1 MNKKLII
8 ATLVAFSAIG
18 VASAEAPLQVEGSVS
33 ANAGSGDFAPY
44 FMMANRGGTLTQP
57 KAVELRVK
65 ALKDF
70 DLSERFSY
78 GFGADL
84 VGGYQSK
91 YTQYDQ
97 AVNTPAVQGHH
108 PNAIWL
114 QQLYGE
120 VKYRGVYLS
129 VGMKERTSPLMNDSL
144 GVGDYTQSNNARPL
158 PQVRA
163 GFVDFQNIPFTNGWV
178 QIQGEIA
185 YGYYMQDDWFEDHFN
200 YYNGFIN
207 TGEYYNYKRCYFRT
221 KPSKPFS
228 VTVGMQM
235 VTEFGGTATSY
246 SYDSGEGKVKAK
258 EDCYDTTWK
267 DFVRAFFASEGGSNP
282 GDASYHYGNTLG
294 SWDFVARY
302 RLKDKS
308 EILKIIQQYS
318 ELYDF
323 EEIIP
328 ISVKNR
334 INTDQIMPV
343 LERFAVEGEHF
354 FPDDIATDRTERFMC
369 SEIVREKILRVMQE
383 EIPHGVAVDVEKFKS
398 RMKGDTEI
406 IDISVVIICEKESH
420 KGMIIGKGGERLKQI
435 GTMAREDMEDLL
447 QAKVNLQCFVK
458 VKEDWRNR
466 ERVISDLGM
475 YDED

>member
-1 MNKKLII
+1 MTKNAFI
-8 ATLVAFSAIG
+8 AISG
-18 VASAEAPLQVEGSVS
+18 R
-33 ANAGSGDFAPY
+33 ANAGKSSLTNLLVGEKISIVSEKPQTTRNRINGVLTKGDTQY
-44 FMMANRGGTLTQP
+44 VFMDTPGMHKP
-57 KAVELRVK
+57 KTK
-65 ALKDF
+65 
-70 DLSERFSY
+70 LSEHMVKSIRQSVDDVDCAILM
-78 GFGADL
+78 AD
-84 VGGYQSK
+84 VTKKISS
-91 YTQYDQ
+91 
-97 AVNTPAVQGHH
+97 
-108 PNAIWL
+108 I
-114 QQLYGE
+114 E
-120 VKYRGVYLS
+120 
-129 VGMKERTSPLMNDSL
+129 
-144 GVGDYTQSNNARPL
+144 
-158 PQVRA
+158 
-163 GFVDFQNIPFTNGWV
+163 
-178 QIQGEIA
+178 
-185 YGYYMQDDWFEDHFN
+185 QDLIRSFASH
-200 YYNGFIN
+200 
-207 TGEYYNYKRCYFRT
+207 
-221 KPSKPFS
+221 
-228 VTVGMQM
+228 
-235 VTEFGGTATSY
+235 GTAVVLLLN
-246 SYDSGEGKVKAK
+246 KV
-258 EDCYDTTWK
+258 D
-267 DFVRAFFASEGGSNP
+267 
-282 GDASYHYGNTLG
+282 L
-294 SWDFVARY
+294 
-302 RLKDKS
+302 LKDKS

-398 RMKGDTEI
+398 RMKGDAEI

-435 GTMAREDMEDLL
+435 GTMARGDMEDLL

>member
-1 MNKKLII
+1 MTKNAFI
-8 ATLVAFSAIG
+8 AITG
-18 VASAEAPLQVEGSVS
+18 R
-33 ANAGSGDFAPY
+33 ANAGKSSLTNLLVGEKISIVSEKPQTTRNRINGVLTKGDTQY
-44 FMMANRGGTLTQP
+44 VFMDTPGMHKP
-57 KAVELRVK
+57 KTK
-65 ALKDF
+65 
-70 DLSERFSY
+70 LSEHMVKSIRQSVDDVDCAILM
-78 GFGADL
+78 AD
-84 VGGYQSK
+84 VTKKISS
-91 YTQYDQ
+91 
-97 AVNTPAVQGHH
+97 
-108 PNAIWL
+108 I
-114 QQLYGE
+114 E
-120 VKYRGVYLS
+120 
-129 VGMKERTSPLMNDSL
+129 
-144 GVGDYTQSNNARPL
+144 
-158 PQVRA
+158 
-163 GFVDFQNIPFTNGWV
+163 
-178 QIQGEIA
+178 
-185 YGYYMQDDWFEDHFN
+185 QDL
-200 YYNGFIN
+200 I
-207 TGEYYNYKRCYFRT
+207 R
-221 KPSKPFS
+221 S
-228 VTVGMQM
+228 
-235 VTEFGGTATSY
+235 
-246 SYDSGEGKVKAK
+246 
-258 EDCYDTTWK
+258 
-267 DFVRAFFASEGGSNP
+267 FASHGSAVVLLLNKV
-282 GDASYHYGNTLG
+282 DL
-294 SWDFVARY
+294 
-302 RLKDKS
+302 LKDKS

-435 GTMAREDMEDLL
+435 GTMARGDMEDLL

>member
-1 MNKKLII
+1 MTKNAFI
-8 ATLVAFSAIG
+8 AITG
-18 VASAEAPLQVEGSVS
+18 R
-33 ANAGSGDFAPY
+33 ANAGKSSLTNLLVGEKISIVSEKPQTTRNRINGVLTKGDTQY
-44 FMMANRGGTLTQP
+44 VFMDTPGMHKP
-57 KAVELRVK
+57 KTK
-65 ALKDF
+65 
-70 DLSERFSY
+70 LSEHMVKSIRQSVDDVDCAILM
-78 GFGADL
+78 AD
-84 VGGYQSK
+84 VTKKISS
-91 YTQYDQ
+91 
-97 AVNTPAVQGHH
+97 
-108 PNAIWL
+108 I
-114 QQLYGE
+114 E
-120 VKYRGVYLS
+120 
-129 VGMKERTSPLMNDSL
+129 
-144 GVGDYTQSNNARPL
+144 
-158 PQVRA
+158 
-163 GFVDFQNIPFTNGWV
+163 
-178 QIQGEIA
+178 
-185 YGYYMQDDWFEDHFN
+185 QDL
-200 YYNGFIN
+200 I
-207 TGEYYNYKRCYFRT
+207 R
-221 KPSKPFS
+221 S
-228 VTVGMQM
+228 
-235 VTEFGGTATSY
+235 
-246 SYDSGEGKVKAK
+246 
-258 EDCYDTTWK
+258 
-267 DFVRAFFASEGGSNP
+267 FASHGTVVVLLLNKV
-282 GDASYHYGNTLG
+282 DL
-294 SWDFVARY
+294 
-302 RLKDKS
+302 LKDKS

-435 GTMAREDMEDLL
+435 GTMARGDMEDLL

>member
-1 MNKKLII
+1 MTKNAFI
-8 ATLVAFSAIG
+8 AITG
-18 VASAEAPLQVEGSVS
+18 R
-33 ANAGSGDFAPY
+33 ANAGKSSLTNLLVGEKISIVSEKPQTTRNRINGVLTKGDTQY
-44 FMMANRGGTLTQP
+44 VFMDTPGMHKP
-57 KAVELRVK
+57 KTK
-65 ALKDF
+65 
-70 DLSERFSY
+70 LSEHMVKSIRQSVDDCAILM
-78 GFGADL
+78 AD
-84 VGGYQSK
+84 VTKKISS
-91 YTQYDQ
+91 
-97 AVNTPAVQGHH
+97 
-108 PNAIWL
+108 I
-114 QQLYGE
+114 E
-120 VKYRGVYLS
+120 
-129 VGMKERTSPLMNDSL
+129 
-144 GVGDYTQSNNARPL
+144 
-158 PQVRA
+158 
-163 GFVDFQNIPFTNGWV
+163 
-178 QIQGEIA
+178 
-185 YGYYMQDDWFEDHFN
+185 QDLIRSFASH
-200 YYNGFIN
+200 
-207 TGEYYNYKRCYFRT
+207 
-221 KPSKPFS
+221 
-228 VTVGMQM
+228 
-235 VTEFGGTATSY
+235 GTAVVLLLN
-246 SYDSGEGKVKAK
+246 KV
-258 EDCYDTTWK
+258 D
-267 DFVRAFFASEGGSNP
+267 
-282 GDASYHYGNTLG
+282 L
-294 SWDFVARY
+294 
-302 RLKDKS
+302 LKDKS

-398 RMKGDTEI
+398 RMKGDAEI

-435 GTMAREDMEDLL
+435 GTMARGDMEDLL

>member
-1 MNKKLII
+1 MTKNAFI
-8 ATLVAFSAIG
+8 AITG
-18 VASAEAPLQVEGSVS
+18 R
-33 ANAGSGDFAPY
+33 ANAGKSSLTNLLVGEKISIVSEKPQTTRNRINGVLTKGDTQY
-44 FMMANRGGTLTQP
+44 VFMDTPGMHKP
-57 KAVELRVK
+57 KTK
-65 ALKDF
+65 
-70 DLSERFSY
+70 LSEHMVKSIRQSVDDVDCAILM
-78 GFGADL
+78 AD
-84 VGGYQSK
+84 VTKKISS
-91 YTQYDQ
+91 
-97 AVNTPAVQGHH
+97 
-108 PNAIWL
+108 I
-114 QQLYGE
+114 E
-120 VKYRGVYLS
+120 
-129 VGMKERTSPLMNDSL
+129 
-144 GVGDYTQSNNARPL
+144 
-158 PQVRA
+158 
-163 GFVDFQNIPFTNGWV
+163 
-178 QIQGEIA
+178 
-185 YGYYMQDDWFEDHFN
+185 QDLIRSFASH
-200 YYNGFIN
+200 
-207 TGEYYNYKRCYFRT
+207 
-221 KPSKPFS
+221 
-228 VTVGMQM
+228 
-235 VTEFGGTATSY
+235 GTAVVLLLN
-246 SYDSGEGKVKAK
+246 KV
-258 EDCYDTTWK
+258 D
-267 DFVRAFFASEGGSNP
+267 
-282 GDASYHYGNTLG
+282 L
-294 SWDFVARY
+294 
-302 RLKDKS
+302 LKDKS
-308 EILKIIQQYS
+308 EIRKIIQQYS

-435 GTMAREDMEDLL
+435 GTMARGDMEDLL

>member
-1 MNKKLII
+1 MTKNAFI
-8 ATLVAFSAIG
+8 AITG
-18 VASAEAPLQVEGSVS
+18 R
-33 ANAGSGDFAPY
+33 ANAGKSSLTNLLVGEKISIVSEKPQTTRNRINGVLTKGDTQY
-44 FMMANRGGTLTQP
+44 VFMDTPGMHKP
-57 KAVELRVK
+57 KTK
-65 ALKDF
+65 
-70 DLSERFSY
+70 LSEHMVKSIRQSVDDVDCAILM
-78 GFGADL
+78 AD
-84 VGGYQSK
+84 VTKKISS
-91 YTQYDQ
+91 
-97 AVNTPAVQGHH
+97 
-108 PNAIWL
+108 I
-114 QQLYGE
+114 E
-120 VKYRGVYLS
+120 
-129 VGMKERTSPLMNDSL
+129 
-144 GVGDYTQSNNARPL
+144 
-158 PQVRA
+158 
-163 GFVDFQNIPFTNGWV
+163 
-178 QIQGEIA
+178 
-185 YGYYMQDDWFEDHFN
+185 QDLIRSFASH
-200 YYNGFIN
+200 
-207 TGEYYNYKRCYFRT
+207 
-221 KPSKPFS
+221 
-228 VTVGMQM
+228 
-235 VTEFGGTATSY
+235 GTAVVLLLN
-246 SYDSGEGKVKAK
+246 KV
-258 EDCYDTTWK
+258 D
-267 DFVRAFFASEGGSNP
+267 
-282 GDASYHYGNTLG
+282 L
-294 SWDFVARY
+294 
-302 RLKDKS
+302 LKDKS

-435 GTMAREDMEDLL
+435 GTMVRGDMEDLL

>member
-1 MNKKLII
+1 MTKNAFI
-8 ATLVAFSAIG
+8 AITG
-18 VASAEAPLQVEGSVS
+18 R
-33 ANAGSGDFAPY
+33 ANAGKSSLTNLLVGEKISIVSEKPQTTRNRINGVLTKGDTQY
-44 FMMANRGGTLTQP
+44 VFMDTPGMHKP
-57 KAVELRVK
+57 KTK
-65 ALKDF
+65 
-70 DLSERFSY
+70 LSEHMVKSIRQSVDDVDCAILM
-78 GFGADL
+78 AD
-84 VGGYQSK
+84 VTKKISS
-91 YTQYDQ
+91 
-97 AVNTPAVQGHH
+97 
-108 PNAIWL
+108 I
-114 QQLYGE
+114 E
-120 VKYRGVYLS
+120 
-129 VGMKERTSPLMNDSL
+129 
-144 GVGDYTQSNNARPL
+144 
-158 PQVRA
+158 
-163 GFVDFQNIPFTNGWV
+163 
-178 QIQGEIA
+178 
-185 YGYYMQDDWFEDHFN
+185 QDLIRSFASH
-200 YYNGFIN
+200 
-207 TGEYYNYKRCYFRT
+207 
-221 KPSKPFS
+221 
-228 VTVGMQM
+228 
-235 VTEFGGTATSY
+235 GTA
-246 SYDSGEGKVKAK
+246 V
-258 EDCYDTTWK
+258 
-267 DFVRAFFASEGGSNP
+267 VLLL
-282 GDASYHYGNTLG
+282 NTVDL
-294 SWDFVARY
+294 
-302 RLKDKS
+302 LKDKS

-398 RMKGDTEI
+398 RMKGDAEI

-435 GTMAREDMEDLL
+435 GTMARGDMEDLL

>member
-1 MNKKLII
+1 MTKNAFI
-8 ATLVAFSAIG
+8 AITG
-18 VASAEAPLQVEGSVS
+18 R
-33 ANAGSGDFAPY
+33 ANAGKSSLTHLLVGEKISIVSEKPQTTRNRINGVLTKGDTQY
-44 FMMANRGGTLTQP
+44 VFMDTPGMHKP
-57 KAVELRVK
+57 KTK
-65 ALKDF
+65 
-70 DLSERFSY
+70 LSEHMVKSIRQSVDDVDCAILM
-78 GFGADL
+78 AD
-84 VGGYQSK
+84 VTKKISS
-91 YTQYDQ
+91 
-97 AVNTPAVQGHH
+97 
-108 PNAIWL
+108 I
-114 QQLYGE
+114 E
-120 VKYRGVYLS
+120 
-129 VGMKERTSPLMNDSL
+129 
-144 GVGDYTQSNNARPL
+144 
-158 PQVRA
+158 
-163 GFVDFQNIPFTNGWV
+163 
-178 QIQGEIA
+178 
-185 YGYYMQDDWFEDHFN
+185 QDLIRSFASH
-200 YYNGFIN
+200 
-207 TGEYYNYKRCYFRT
+207 
-221 KPSKPFS
+221 
-228 VTVGMQM
+228 
-235 VTEFGGTATSY
+235 GTAVVLLLN
-246 SYDSGEGKVKAK
+246 KV
-258 EDCYDTTWK
+258 D
-267 DFVRAFFASEGGSNP
+267 
-282 GDASYHYGNTLG
+282 L
-294 SWDFVARY
+294 
-302 RLKDKS
+302 LKDKS

-398 RMKGDTEI
+398 RMKGDAEI

>member
-1 MNKKLII
+1 MTKNAFI
-8 ATLVAFSAIG
+8 AITG
-18 VASAEAPLQVEGSVS
+18 R
-33 ANAGSGDFAPY
+33 ANAGKSSLTNLLVGEKISIVSEKPQTTRNRINGVLTKGDTQY
-44 FMMANRGGTLTQP
+44 VFMDTPGMHKP
-57 KAVELRVK
+57 KTK
-65 ALKDF
+65 
-70 DLSERFSY
+70 LSEHMVKSIRQSVDDVDCAILM
-78 GFGADL
+78 AD
-84 VGGYQSK
+84 VTKKISS
-91 YTQYDQ
+91 
-97 AVNTPAVQGHH
+97 
-108 PNAIWL
+108 I
-114 QQLYGE
+114 E
-120 VKYRGVYLS
+120 
-129 VGMKERTSPLMNDSL
+129 
-144 GVGDYTQSNNARPL
+144 
-158 PQVRA
+158 
-163 GFVDFQNIPFTNGWV
+163 
-178 QIQGEIA
+178 
-185 YGYYMQDDWFEDHFN
+185 QDLIRSFASH
-200 YYNGFIN
+200 
-207 TGEYYNYKRCYFRT
+207 
-221 KPSKPFS
+221 
-228 VTVGMQM
+228 
-235 VTEFGGTATSY
+235 GTAVVLLLN
-246 SYDSGEGKVKAK
+246 KV
-258 EDCYDTTWK
+258 D
-267 DFVRAFFASEGGSNP
+267 
-282 GDASYHYGNTLG
+282 L
-294 SWDFVARY
+294 
-302 RLKDKS
+302 LKDKS

-369 SEIVREKILRVMQE
+369 SEIVREKLLRVMQE

-435 GTMAREDMEDLL
+435 GTMARGDMEDLL

>member
-1 MNKKLII
+1 MTKNAFI
-8 ATLVAFSAIG
+8 AITG
-18 VASAEAPLQVEGSVS
+18 R
-33 ANAGSGDFAPY
+33 ANAGKSSLTNLLVGEKISIVSEKPQTTRNRINGVLTKGDTQY
-44 FMMANRGGTLTQP
+44 VFMDTPGMHKP
-57 KAVELRVK
+57 KTK
-65 ALKDF
+65 
-70 DLSERFSY
+70 LSEHMVKSIRQSVDDVDCAILM
-78 GFGADL
+78 AD
-84 VGGYQSK
+84 VTKKISS
-91 YTQYDQ
+91 
-97 AVNTPAVQGHH
+97 
-108 PNAIWL
+108 I
-114 QQLYGE
+114 E
-120 VKYRGVYLS
+120 
-129 VGMKERTSPLMNDSL
+129 
-144 GVGDYTQSNNARPL
+144 
-158 PQVRA
+158 
-163 GFVDFQNIPFTNGWV
+163 
-178 QIQGEIA
+178 
-185 YGYYMQDDWFEDHFN
+185 QDLIRSFASH
-200 YYNGFIN
+200 
-207 TGEYYNYKRCYFRT
+207 
-221 KPSKPFS
+221 
-228 VTVGMQM
+228 
-235 VTEFGGTATSY
+235 GTAVVLLLN
-246 SYDSGEGKVKAK
+246 KV
-258 EDCYDTTWK
+258 D
-267 DFVRAFFASEGGSNP
+267 
-282 GDASYHYGNTLG
+282 L
-294 SWDFVARY
+294 
-302 RLKDKS
+302 LKDKS

-420 KGMIIGKGGERLKQI
+420 KGMIIGKGGELLKQI
-435 GTMAREDMEDLL
+435 GTMARGDMEDLL

>member
-1 MNKKLII
+1 MTKNAFI
-8 ATLVAFSAIG
+8 AITG
-18 VASAEAPLQVEGSVS
+18 R
-33 ANAGSGDFAPY
+33 ANAGKSSLTNLLVGEKISIVSEKPQTTRNRINGVLTKGDTQY
-44 FMMANRGGTLTQP
+44 VFMDTPGMQKP
-57 KAVELRVK
+57 KTK
-65 ALKDF
+65 
-70 DLSERFSY
+70 LSEHMVKSIRQSVDDVDCAILM
-78 GFGADL
+78 AD
-84 VGGYQSK
+84 VTKKISS
-91 YTQYDQ
+91 
-97 AVNTPAVQGHH
+97 
-108 PNAIWL
+108 I
-114 QQLYGE
+114 E
-120 VKYRGVYLS
+120 
-129 VGMKERTSPLMNDSL
+129 
-144 GVGDYTQSNNARPL
+144 
-158 PQVRA
+158 
-163 GFVDFQNIPFTNGWV
+163 
-178 QIQGEIA
+178 
-185 YGYYMQDDWFEDHFN
+185 QDLIRSFASH
-200 YYNGFIN
+200 
-207 TGEYYNYKRCYFRT
+207 
-221 KPSKPFS
+221 
-228 VTVGMQM
+228 
-235 VTEFGGTATSY
+235 GTAVVLLLN
-246 SYDSGEGKVKAK
+246 KV
-258 EDCYDTTWK
+258 D
-267 DFVRAFFASEGGSNP
+267 
-282 GDASYHYGNTLG
+282 L
-294 SWDFVARY
+294 
-302 RLKDKS
+302 LKDKS

-435 GTMAREDMEDLL
+435 GTMARGDMEDLL

>member
-1 MNKKLII
+1 MTKNAFI
-8 ATLVAFSAIG
+8 AITG
-18 VASAEAPLQVEGSVS
+18 R
-33 ANAGSGDFAPY
+33 ANAGKSSLTNLLVGEKISIVSEKPQTTRNRINGVLTKGDTQY
-44 FMMANRGGTLTQP
+44 VFMDTPGMHKP
-57 KAVELRVK
+57 KTK
-65 ALKDF
+65 
-70 DLSERFSY
+70 LSEHMVKSIRQSVDDVDC
-78 GFGADL
+78 AILMVDVTKKISSIEQDL
-84 VGGYQSK
+84 IRSF
-91 YTQYDQ
+91 
-97 AVNTPAVQGHH
+97 ASH
-108 PNAIWL
+108 
-114 QQLYGE
+114 
-120 VKYRGVYLS
+120 
-129 VGMKERTSPLMNDSL
+129 
-144 GVGDYTQSNNARPL
+144 
-158 PQVRA
+158 
-163 GFVDFQNIPFTNGWV
+163 
-178 QIQGEIA
+178 
-185 YGYYMQDDWFEDHFN
+185 
-200 YYNGFIN
+200 
-207 TGEYYNYKRCYFRT
+207 
-221 KPSKPFS
+221 
-228 VTVGMQM
+228 
-235 VTEFGGTATSY
+235 GTAVVLLLN
-246 SYDSGEGKVKAK
+246 KV
-258 EDCYDTTWK
+258 D
-267 DFVRAFFASEGGSNP
+267 
-282 GDASYHYGNTLG
+282 L
-294 SWDFVARY
+294 
-302 RLKDKS
+302 LKDKS

-398 RMKGDTEI
+398 RMKGDAEI

-435 GTMAREDMEDLL
+435 GTMARGDMEDLL

>member
-1 MNKKLII
+1 MTKNAFI
-8 ATLVAFSAIG
+8 AITG
-18 VASAEAPLQVEGSVS
+18 R
-33 ANAGSGDFAPY
+33 ANAGKSSLTNLLVGEKISIVSEKPQTTRNRINGVLTKGDTQY
-44 FMMANRGGTLTQP
+44 VFMDTPGMHKP
-57 KAVELRVK
+57 KTK
-65 ALKDF
+65 
-70 DLSERFSY
+70 LSEHMVKSIRQSVDDVDCAILM
-78 GFGADL
+78 AD
-84 VGGYQSK
+84 VTKKISS
-91 YTQYDQ
+91 T
-97 AVNTPAVQGHH
+97 
-108 PNAIWL
+108 
-114 QQLYGE
+114 E
-120 VKYRGVYLS
+120 
-129 VGMKERTSPLMNDSL
+129 
-144 GVGDYTQSNNARPL
+144 
-158 PQVRA
+158 
-163 GFVDFQNIPFTNGWV
+163 
-178 QIQGEIA
+178 
-185 YGYYMQDDWFEDHFN
+185 QDLIRSFASH
-200 YYNGFIN
+200 
-207 TGEYYNYKRCYFRT
+207 
-221 KPSKPFS
+221 
-228 VTVGMQM
+228 
-235 VTEFGGTATSY
+235 GTAVVLLLN
-246 SYDSGEGKVKAK
+246 KV
-258 EDCYDTTWK
+258 D
-267 DFVRAFFASEGGSNP
+267 
-282 GDASYHYGNTLG
+282 L
-294 SWDFVARY
+294 
-302 RLKDKS
+302 LKDKS

-435 GTMAREDMEDLL
+435 GTMARGDMEDLL

>member
-1 MNKKLII
+1 MTKDAFI
-8 ATLVAFSAIG
+8 AITG
-18 VASAEAPLQVEGSVS
+18 R
-33 ANAGSGDFAPY
+33 ANAGKSSLTNLLVGEKISIVSEKPQTTRNRINGVLTKGDTQY
-44 FMMANRGGTLTQP
+44 VFMDTPGMHKP
-57 KAVELRVK
+57 KTK
-65 ALKDF
+65 
-70 DLSERFSY
+70 LSEHMVKSIRQSVDDVDCAILM
-78 GFGADL
+78 AD
-84 VGGYQSK
+84 VTKKISS
-91 YTQYDQ
+91 
-97 AVNTPAVQGHH
+97 
-108 PNAIWL
+108 I
-114 QQLYGE
+114 E
-120 VKYRGVYLS
+120 
-129 VGMKERTSPLMNDSL
+129 
-144 GVGDYTQSNNARPL
+144 
-158 PQVRA
+158 
-163 GFVDFQNIPFTNGWV
+163 
-178 QIQGEIA
+178 
-185 YGYYMQDDWFEDHFN
+185 QDLIRSFASH
-200 YYNGFIN
+200 
-207 TGEYYNYKRCYFRT
+207 
-221 KPSKPFS
+221 
-228 VTVGMQM
+228 
-235 VTEFGGTATSY
+235 GTAVVLLLN
-246 SYDSGEGKVKAK
+246 KV
-258 EDCYDTTWK
+258 D
-267 DFVRAFFASEGGSNP
+267 
-282 GDASYHYGNTLG
+282 L
-294 SWDFVARY
+294 
-302 RLKDKS
+302 LKDKS
-308 EILKIIQQYS
+308 EIRKIIQQYS

-435 GTMAREDMEDLL
+435 GTMARGDMEDLL

>member
-1 MNKKLII
+1 MTKNAFI
-8 ATLVAFSAIG
+8 AITG
-18 VASAEAPLQVEGSVS
+18 R
-33 ANAGSGDFAPY
+33 ANAGKSSLTNLLVGEKISIVSEKPQTTRNRINGVLTKGDTQY
-44 FMMANRGGTLTQP
+44 VFMDTPGMHKP
-57 KAVELRVK
+57 KTK
-65 ALKDF
+65 
-70 DLSERFSY
+70 LSEHMVKSIRQSVDDVDCAILM
-78 GFGADL
+78 AD
-84 VGGYQSK
+84 VTKKISS
-91 YTQYDQ
+91 
-97 AVNTPAVQGHH
+97 
-108 PNAIWL
+108 I
-114 QQLYGE
+114 E
-120 VKYRGVYLS
+120 
-129 VGMKERTSPLMNDSL
+129 
-144 GVGDYTQSNNARPL
+144 
-158 PQVRA
+158 
-163 GFVDFQNIPFTNGWV
+163 
-178 QIQGEIA
+178 
-185 YGYYMQDDWFEDHFN
+185 QDLIRSFASH
-200 YYNGFIN
+200 
-207 TGEYYNYKRCYFRT
+207 
-221 KPSKPFS
+221 
-228 VTVGMQM
+228 
-235 VTEFGGTATSY
+235 GTAVVLLLN
-246 SYDSGEGKVKAK
+246 KV
-258 EDCYDTTWK
+258 D
-267 DFVRAFFASEGGSNP
+267 
-282 GDASYHYGNTLG
+282 L
-294 SWDFVARY
+294 
-302 RLKDKS
+302 LKDKS

-398 RMKGDTEI
+398 RMKGDAEI

-447 QAKVNLQCFVK
+447 QARVNLQCFVK